1 MASSGVNAAKAE
13 SARIEPVQRRPPR
26 QPTDADQR
34 QQLQRR
40 LVHDEQHDDAADEH
54 FRRKR
59 RERRDQTADFGHMPV
74 GAEHDD
80 ELEQERQGDEAERLD
95 RTQRTRGA
103 QQRRERPA
111 EVDAIGDRRVG
122 DIEAHRVAP

>member
-1 MASSGVNAAKAE
+1 M
-13 SARIEPVQRRPPR
+13 QRRPPR

-59 RERRDQTADFGHMPV
+59 LERRDQTANFGHMPV

-95 RTQRTRGA
+95 RTQRTRA
-103 QQRRERPA
+103 PNSA
-111 EVDAIGDRRVG
+111 ESDPPR
-122 DIEAHRVAP
+122 